1 MLLQLRAVVSSYSG
15 QGEPKS
21 YISLPVGG
29 CSSGWSSTG
38 EVGVLYPVS
47 TWASNGA
54 SVYVVREQCRCPY
67 FLLIL
72 EHLKEYCN
80 LHVFNK
86 WSGFSLSY
94 LIIWDFHWWLSALF
108 KGKKVPQYFIWRT
121 LKWLHN
127 CREALV
133 NAHRLH
139 WVSCVSNRCTSTHS
153 VACLF
158 NLCLIFSDIVYIGV

>member
-38 EVGVLYPVS
+38 EVGVLCPVS

-108 KGKKVPQYFIWRT
+108 KGKKVPQYFIWHT

-158 NLCLIFSDIVYIGV
+158 NLCFIFSDIVYIGV